1 MHENKN
7 LVEEAL
13 IQMKNVEEAIAEN
26 AKGILQSTMKEE
38 INQLV
43 KESLSEEDDEVD
55 TEVDDTETDLGDDE
69 MNPEDDDVDLDDVDT
84 DIEFSDTD
92 TGNIQDLR
100 GASDAKLLSVFQ
112 KMGEDDGIIIM
123 KDGENINLKDDN
135 TSKEYLIRLGESME
149 EEGYGEFTEEEDDA
163 DVDSVIDALFSD
175 KNEKNYDM
183 EESMDEM
190 NADYMEGTMYEIE
203 MEEDDDMEMDN
214 VVDED
219 DMEMGGIGETMY
231 EIEMEEDDDDMEMD
245 NVVDEDETI
254 YEIEMEDDMVAE
266 DDDMNFMEEDENID
280 FTDDDM
286 FAESYNPKKAK
297 RTIKPKGMGIG
308 SGPKFKY
315 GKPNTGGFKEDKKEG
330 TKTMGTGKP
339 KFEYKEGKNT
349 EGKMKMVK
357 KIETKEASRTYGM
370 GSKEG
375 RGLRKGITP
384 NRNLKFEA
392 YEVEIDMLREKNE
405 EYRKALNTF
414 REKLNEVAT
423 FNSNLA
429 YATRLFTEHSTTKK
443 EKINILRRFDNV
455 ETLKESKN
463 LYKSVKEELMK
474 GESKPMN
481 ESVENKLNKN
491 VSTGSST
498 TLIESKTYENPQ
510 FLRIKDLMGK
520 ML

>member
-1 MHENKN
+1 
-7 LVEEAL
+7 
-13 IQMKNVEEAIAEN
+13 
-26 AKGILQSTMKEE
+26 
-38 INQLV
+38 
-43 KESLSEEDDEVD
+43 
-55 TEVDDTETDLGDDE
+55 
-69 MNPEDDDVDLDDVDT
+69 
-84 DIEFSDTD
+84 
-92 TGNIQDLR
+92 
-100 GASDAKLLSVFQ
+100 
-112 KMGEDDGIIIM
+112 
-123 KDGENINLKDDN
+123 
-135 TSKEYLIRLGESME
+135 ME
-149 EEGYGEFTEEEDDA
+149 E
-163 DVDSVIDALFSD
+163 
-175 KNEKNYDM
+175 
-183 EESMDEM
+183 
-190 NADYMEGTMYEIE
+190 TMYEIE
-203 MEEDDDMEMDN
+203 MEEDDMEEEMYETEME
-214 VVDED
+214 ED
-219 DMEMGGIGETMY
+219 DMEETMY
-231 EIEMEEDDDDMEMD
+231 EIEMEEDDDDMMDDMD
-245 NVVDEDETI
+245 N
-254 YEIEMEDDMVAE
+254 
-266 DDDMNFMEEDENID
+266 
-280 FTDDDM
+280 M
-286 FAESYNPKKAK
+286 FGESYNPKKAK
-297 RTIKPKGMGIG
+297 RTIKPKGVGMG

-315 GKPNTGGFKEDKKEG
+315 DKPNNGGFKEDKKEG
-330 TKTMGTGKP
+330 PKTMGTGKA

-392 YEVEIDMLREKNE
+392 YQAEIDMLREKNE

>member
-266 DDDMNFMEEDENID
+266 DEDMMDEDE
-280 FTDDDM
+280 DM
-286 FAESYNPKKAK
+286 MGESYNPKKAK
-297 RTIKPKGMGIG
+297 RTVKPKGIGMG

-315 GKPNTGGFKEDKKEG
+315 DKPNKGGFKEDKKEG
-330 TKTMGTGKP
+330 SKTMGTGKP

>member
-43 KESLSEEDDEVD
+43 KESLSEEDDEVE
-55 TEVDDTETDLGDDE
+55 TEPDDTETDPDDDE
-69 MNPEDDDVDLDDVDT
+69 MDPDDDDVDLDDVDT

-135 TSKEYLIRLGESME
+135 TNKEYLIRLGESME
-149 EEGYGEFTEEEDDA
+149 DGYYDEFAEEDEDDT
-163 DVDSVIDALFSD
+163 DVQSVIDALFSD
-175 KNEKNYDM
+175 NMKKNNDM
-183 EESMDEM
+183 GE
-190 NADYMEGTMYEIE
+190 TMYE
-203 MEEDDDMEMDN
+203 MEEDDDMMDG
-214 VVDED
+214 
-219 DMEMGGIGETMY
+219 MGETMY
-231 EIEMEEDDDDMEMD
+231 EIEMEDDDDDM
-245 NVVDEDETI
+245 T
-254 YEIEMEDDMVAE
+254 
-266 DDDMNFMEEDENID
+266 D
-280 FTDDDM
+280 FTDDM
-286 FAESYNPKKAK
+286 VGESYNPKKAK
-297 RTIKPKGMGIG
+297 RTVKPKGMGIG

-330 TKTMGTGKP
+330 SKTMGTGKP

-357 KIETKEASRTYGM
+357 KTETKEASRTYGM

-463 LYKSVKEELMK
+463 LYKSVKDELMK

>member
-43 KESLSEEDDEVD
+43 KESLSEEDDEVETD
-55 TEVDDTETDLGDDE
+55 VDDTEADPEDDE

-149 EEGYGEFTEEEDDA
+149 EEGYDEFTEEDDDDA

-183 EESMDEM
+183 EESIDEM
-190 NADYMEGTMYEIE
+190 NADYM
-203 MEEDDDMEMDN
+203 
-214 VVDED
+214 
-219 DMEMGGIGETMY
+219 GETMY
-231 EIEMEEDDDDMEMD
+231 EIEM
-245 NVVDEDETI
+245 
-254 YEIEMEDDMVAE
+254 DDMVAE
-266 DDDMNFMEEDENID
+266 DDDMMEDDEDMM
-280 FTDDDM
+280 DDM
-286 FAESYNPKKAK
+286 DNMFGESYNPKKAK

-330 TKTMGTGKP
+330 TKTMGTGKA

-463 LYKSVKEELMK
+463 LYKSVKDELMK

>member
-43 KESLSEEDDEVD
+43 KESLSEEDDEVE
-55 TEVDDTETDLGDDE
+55 TEPDDTETDPDDDE
-69 MNPEDDDVDLDDVDT
+69 MDPDDDDVDLDDVDT

-135 TSKEYLIRLGESME
+135 TNKEYLIRLGESME
-149 EEGYGEFTEEEDDA
+149 DGYYDEFAEEDEFTGENETDPEVDDIIA
-163 DVDSVIDALFSD
+163 SLFS
-175 KNEKNYDM
+175 NNTEKNYKM
-183 EESMDEM
+183 GQTMDEM
-190 NADYMEGTMYEIE
+190 NVDYM
-203 MEEDDDMEMDN
+203 
-214 VVDED
+214 
-219 DMEMGGIGETMY
+219 GE
-231 EIEMEEDDDDMEMD
+231 
-245 NVVDEDETI
+245 EDETI
-254 YEIEMEDDMVAE
+254 YEIEMGDDGLSEDDMDFESEGGETMYEIEMDDADLTEDDDDMGNPMYGYMEE
-266 DDDMNFMEEDENID
+266 DDDMTD
-280 FTDDDM
+280 FTDDM
-286 FAESYNPKKAK
+286 VGESYNPKKAK
-297 RTIKPKGMGIG
+297 RTVKPKGMGIG

-330 TKTMGTGKP
+330 SKTMGTGKP

-357 KIETKEASRTYGM
+357 KTETKEASRTYGM

-463 LYKSVKEELMK
+463 LYKSVKDELMK

-510 FLRIKDLMGK
+510 FLRIKDLMSK
-520 ML
+520 L